1 MMLGYESVL
10 SSNFAFDCFF
20 CLVAFLATIKI
31 VQIIRKQE
39 AHDERFKGERE
50 VPKIFLYRF
59 LRLAP
64 LYYFVFLFAALV
76 VPFTGS
82 GPLWFVYERNFQTCN
97 EYWWSVFTMT
107 INFFPA
113 LQ

>member
-39 AHDERFKGERE
+39 AQSRFKGETE
-50 VPKIFLYRF
+50 VPKLFLYRF

-76 VPFTGS
+76 VPFLGS
-82 GPLWFVYERNFQTCN
+82 GPLWFVYERNF
-97 EYWWSVFTMT
+97 
-107 INFFPA
+107 
-113 LQ
+113 